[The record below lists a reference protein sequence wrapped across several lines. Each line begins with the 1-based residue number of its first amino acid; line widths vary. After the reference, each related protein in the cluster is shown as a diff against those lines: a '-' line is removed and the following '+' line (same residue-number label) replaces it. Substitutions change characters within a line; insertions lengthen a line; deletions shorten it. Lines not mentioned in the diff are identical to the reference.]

1 MRNTSGLLRIR
12 NNHRLRHAGGVSPQA
27 VAPPARRKRAAPEL
41 AELPGHLIRRAHQ
54 HAVAV
59 FAEALGARDL
69 TPVQFAIL
77 QALDVE
83 GDMTL
88 TRLVEAIALDA
99 ATCGSTLDRL
109 EAKGWVVRAAS
120 SEDRRRKHL
129 HLTEAGRRLLALA
142 WPAVQASQ
150 ALIVQRLNRGEQKEL
165 VRLLRK
171 LIGLAGA

>member
-1 MRNTSGLLRIR
+1 MRSTSGLPRIR
-12 NNHRLRHAGGVSPQA
+12 NNSRRPQA
-27 VAPPARRKRAAPEL
+27 VDVPARHAAAPSDL

-59 FAEALGARDL
+59 FAEALGEL

-77 QALDVE
+77 QALDTK

-88 TRLVEAIALDA
+88 THLVEAIALDA

-109 EAKGWVVRAAS
+109 EAKGLVLRVAS
-120 SEDRRRKHL
+120 EQDRRRKHL
-129 HLTEAGRRLLALA
+129 HLTGAGHEMLSLA
-142 WPAVQASQ
+142 WPAVRTSQ
-150 ALIVQRLNRGEQKEL
+150 ARIVQRLNRTEQREF

-171 LIGLAGA
+171 LIGLRE

>member
-1 MRNTSGLLRIR
+1 MPA
-12 NNHRLRHAGGVSPQA
+12 HRQ
-27 VAPPARRKRAAPEL
+27 RAAPAL

-54 HAVAV
+54 QAVAA
-59 FAEALGARDL
+59 FAETLGERDL

-77 QALDVE
+77 QALDTE

-88 TRLVEAIALDA
+88 THLVEAIALDA

-109 EAKGWVVRAAS
+109 EAKQWLVRVAS
-120 SEDRRRKHL
+120 TDDRRRKYL
-129 HLTEAGRRLLALA
+129 HLTDSGHRVLKGA

-150 ALIVQRLNRGEQKEL
+150 SRIVQRLNRGEAREL

-171 LIGLAGA
+171 LIGLSD

>member
-1 MRNTSGLLRIR
+1 MQSTSGFVRMPSVGPR
-12 NNHRLRHAGGVSPQA
+12 QQA
-27 VAPPARRKRAAPEL
+27 LGMSARRAAPPPDL

-59 FAEALGARDL
+59 FAETLGEHEL

-77 QALDVE
+77 QALDTA

-88 TRLVEAIALDA
+88 THLVEAIALDA

-109 EAKGWVVRAAS
+109 EAKGLVLRVAS
-120 SEDRRRKHL
+120 EQDRRRKHL
-129 HLTEAGRRLLALA
+129 HLTEAGHEMLSLA
-142 WPAVQASQ
+142 WPAVRASQ
-150 ALIVQRLNRGEQKEL
+150 ALIVHRLNRGEQREL

-171 LIGLAGA
+171 LIGLDE

>member
-1 MRNTSGLLRIR
+1 
-12 NNHRLRHAGGVSPQA
+12 V
-27 VAPPARRKRAAPEL
+27 PARRQTTQPDL

-59 FAEALGARDL
+59 FAETLGEREL

-77 QALDVE
+77 QALDTE

-88 TRLVEAIALDA
+88 THLVDAIALDA

-109 EAKGWVVRAAS
+109 EAKGLVVRVAS

-129 HLTEAGRRLLALA
+129 HLTDAGRRLLALA
-142 WPAVQASQ
+142 WPAVRSSQ
-150 ALIVQRLNRGEQKEL
+150 ARIVQRLARDEQREF

-171 LIGLAGA
+171 LIGLAG